1 MHNRGRGLLEVQKS
15 VNPFFQ
21 TVNGEYGVSVADQ
34 MASRDKI
41 NLVPGDKSKLDVDK
55 KYENPDEDFSFLYAR
70 TSDKFGSTVPKG
82 APREYTISKAD
93 LARKRRETI
102 KMLETIVPP
111 ENTAIAAKPTAEEI
125 ERTLASWNQPTK
137 YEDPRYT
144 TANNQIGF
152 KPPTGNQ

>member
-55 KYENPDEDFSFLYAR
+55 KYENPDEDFSFLN
-70 TSDKFGSTVPKG
+70 
-82 APREYTISKAD
+82 I
-93 LARKRRETI
+93 KR
-102 KMLETIVPP
+102 
-111 ENTAIAAKPTAEEI
+111 
-125 ERTLASWNQPTK
+125 
-137 YEDPRYT
+137 
-144 TANNQIGF
+144 IG
-152 KPPTGNQ
+152 